1 MTERL
6 LLLSLLIFLTFMVIL
21 ILYVYMCVIIRRI
34 PDSTKSN
41 TLGINN
47 IDDVLSEI
55 HRTSSNKDSSII
67 LTNTTIEL

>member
-1 MTERL
+1 
-6 LLLSLLIFLTFMVIL
+6 
-21 ILYVYMCVIIRRI
+21 MCVIIRRT

-41 TLGINN
+41 ALGINN

>member
-21 ILYVYMCVIIRRI
+21 ILYVYMCVIIRRT

-41 TLGINN
+41 ALGINN